1 MGSIY
6 SSDNTE
12 DGKAVYWIDVID
24 SIVKNNP
31 SKRRIP
37 VLSKVW
43 DLIQQHPK
51 GLNEKEPDR
60 LFTYPRGKDGKA
72 ENKASRL

>member
-1 MGSIY
+1 MAAILATTGARLDEIALLEWGQLH
-6 SSDNTE
+6 SDNTE
-12 DGKAVYWIDVID
+12 DGKTVFWIDVID

-51 GLNEKEPDR
+51 YIFYLI
-60 LFTYPRGKDGKA
+60 F
-72 ENKASRL
+72 